1 MKQKTVWIAN
11 DGMEFDSQEACA
23 KHEEAVTV
31 MRCYDADD
39 IMPFSSSFFPDD
51 HRCVWRKA
59 VNEDGIRAI
68 QSEFPGVGVQIGK
81 EDVGKWLCFENDGCE
96 DWDNPDHN
104 AVWKFDDCMKAV
116 DILTRRL
123 TETDPSLH
131 YEIIDPEYGI
141 HVDTPIGELCACVG
155 WDPTFP
161 KINVYIKRRDGLE
174 INLASIDWLEDKNA
188 IGEHIFGDPIDN
200 YPTMD
205 LEIKADDIERAE

>member
-23 KHEEAVTV
+23 KHEETVTV
-31 MRCYDADD
+31 MRCHDADY

-59 VNEDGIRAI
+59 VNEDGIIAL
-68 QSEFPGVGVQIGK
+68 QSEFSGVGGQIGK
-81 EDVGKWLCFENDGCE
+81 KDVGKWLCFENDGDG

-104 AVWKFDDCMKAV
+104 AVWRFDDCMKAV
-116 DILTRRL
+116 DILTCRL

-131 YEIIDPEYGI
+131 YEIIDPESGI

-155 WDPTFP
+155 WNPEHP
-161 KINVYIKRRDGLE
+161 KIHVYLRRKDGFE
-174 INLASIDWLEDKNA
+174 IQLAVIDWRSGKNA
-188 IGEHIFGDPIDN
+188 IGAYFFGDPDALDPTAEFDVDAN
-200 YPTMD
+200 Y
-205 LEIKADDIERAE
+205 IEEAK